1 LDYAINKTIIE
12 KIVLARTM
20 PIRKEG
26 DSVFESLVVKITA
39 IAKVYGSYKENQDGT
54 IDKCI
59 DILINHFGKLCVNEQ
74 VNEIEIAFELASAK
88 KINVD
93 TTVYGGQ
100 FNATIFGNVLTAYVE
115 YRNNL
120 LKTFDYEI
128 EKVEK
133 MQKEQA
139 NFLEPTKFEYAKNKF
154 LELVEKYKDSTP
166 EEKAIACQSVYFE
179 SWIYQ
184 DLDDAQNGIFPKVS
198 DETQQK
204 LIERTRKVV
213 FEELCSEKSN
223 PDKEKRNNAKAELEN
238 IEKGFK
244 SADYLAKCRSVY
256 FRFLL
261 MYFISYPNKVKQV

>member
-20 PIRKEG
+20 PIRKEN

-39 IAKVYGSYKENQDGT
+39 IGKIYGSYKESQDGT

-133 MQKEQA
+133 MEKEKA

-154 LELVEKYKDSTP
+154 WELVEKYKDST
-166 EEKAIACQSVYFE
+166 EKEKDIACQSVYFE
-179 SWIYQ
+179 SWIFQ

-198 DETQQK
+198 DEIKEK
-204 LIERTRKVV
+204 LLENTRKVV

-223 PDKEKRNNAKAELEN
+223 PDKEKRNNAKMELESLD
-238 IEKGFK
+238 KGFK

-261 MYFISYPNKVKQV
+261 MYFISHPQEVKQG